1 MSVERFKLTKT
12 FVDNLDFSPEKQV
25 FYKDAELVG
34 FALRVTK
41 VKSYIVKKNYLVV
54 SPVELLSANM
64 ECGLLLKQER
74 LLENIY

>member
-41 VKSYIVKKNYLVV
+41 VKSYIVEKKLPGGVTCRV
-54 SPVELLSANM
+54 TIGQHGVWTVAQAREV
-64 ECGLLLKQER
+64 
-74 LLENIY
+74 LENIY